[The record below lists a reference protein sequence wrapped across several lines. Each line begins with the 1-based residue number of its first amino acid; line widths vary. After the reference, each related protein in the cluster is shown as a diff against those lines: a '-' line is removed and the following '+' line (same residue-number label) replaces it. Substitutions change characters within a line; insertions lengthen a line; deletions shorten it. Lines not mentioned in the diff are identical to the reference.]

1 MIKNGRYGVYK
12 NMEYKINEDMEGN
25 LLIITSEKEKIDSSF
40 VDKFKTGVYSKVIN
54 SSELES
60 AYEVRMYGLVDGY
73 KVNVTKENEEYYF
86 IETGDC
92 KVAEILGLSR
102 CDKYYYEGKVD
113 KNKMEIFEERKALKL

>member
-86 IETGDC
+86 VETGDC

>member
-60 AYEVRMYGLVDGY
+60 AYEVRMYGLVDGC

-113 KNKMEIFEERKALKL
+113 KNKTEIFEEKKELKL